1 MRLRSRSPLAAPL
14 PRLLVVA
21 ILLAGADLAR
31 AAVHF
36 DTDVLKAR
44 GINPALASYFRD
56 APRFPPGLATVKLR
70 VNGASRGTVHA
81 RFDHDGQLVFD
92 AALIKQ
98 AGLVMPDARFEVGVP
113 DVQEAKATP
122 ACYDYRQAVPQ
133 TIVTLHPNEAAV
145 DLVVP
150 QQALSAPTPD
160 TPDYQTGGSAL
171 ALNYDLLGTNSQ
183 FAGGSSTYRQA
194 TVEAGMNL
202 GDWMLRSRH
211 IYSASAGHSQWTPL
225 YTYAAH
231 ALVDRQA
238 MLQVGQ
244 INMASTL
251 FSGASL
257 MGIQIAPEAALRRS
271 GRGNGAVVAGIA
283 QTQARV
289 EVRQSGALIYSTL
302 VPPGPFSLTNLPL
315 ISAASDLN
323 VTVIETNG
331 AQRQFVVPA
340 SSFQQAQLGEPEG
353 LSFAAG
359 QVRDLG
365 GDGLA
370 KPWLAT
376 VSDGFAV
383 LPGLNLQV
391 GAMAASQYDALAGGW
406 SALPFKNTTFTGTV
420 QLAADQRNHQYGAQ
434 LSMSA
439 NTRLTHS
446 SSLSASFTRR
456 SAGYRDLLDTLQD
469 PATAMQ
475 NFFQTQYT
483 AGYTW
488 SNRLLGGIT
497 LSYSRSQLYNGETIA
512 RAVGSWSKTLA
523 GGVSASL
530 NVQREI
536 GAGNDSSGNMVYANL
551 SIPLGSASV
560 STYGNQA
567 DHRTTYGV
575 RLNQTVNDQMNY
587 MVSAERGTD
596 SPTTDVTGN
605 LNLLPRY
612 TRLSLGYSHDGADS
626 TSYSAE
632 MSGALVV
639 HRGGVTAS
647 PYPVQDTFAIASVGD
662 VAGVKL
668 STPSGPVWTDWT
680 GRAVLAALPPYR
692 TSRVEVA
699 TKTLPRNVDI
709 NNGLLTVSPG
719 YAAVP
724 TLHFGVVKTRRVLL
738 KATLPDG
745 AVVPKG
751 AVIDDQAGAYVT
763 TAADDGTVFLTNSP
777 PGTRLF
783 AELPD
788 EHRCALQY
796 SLPAKPNLNAFFEP
810 ATATCTFVK

>member
-1 MRLRSRSPLAAPL
+1 MRVRHRFALTAPL
-14 PRLLVVA
+14 PRILVLA
-21 ILLAGADLAR
+21 ISLASAEFAQ
-31 AAVHF
+31 AAVQF

-44 GINPALASYFRD
+44 GINPALAHYFGD
-56 APRFPPGLATVKLR
+56 ASRFPPGVSPVKLR
-70 VNGASRGTVHA
+70 VNGASRGTVRA
-81 RFDHDGQLVFD
+81 RFDRDGQLVFD
-92 AALIKQ
+92 AALIQQ
-98 AGLVMPDARFEVGVP
+98 AGLVMPEARATAG
-113 DVQEAKATP
+113 TP
-122 ACYDYRQAVPQ
+122 AAPEANAASAGYDYRQTFPQ
-133 TIVTLHPNEAAV
+133 TVVTLHPNEAAI

-150 QQALSAPTPD
+150 QQALRAPTPE
-160 TPDYQTGGSAL
+160 TGHYQTGGSAFV
-171 ALNYDLLGTNSQ
+171 LNYDLLGTHSQ
-183 FAGGSSTYRQA
+183 FTGASSTYRQA
-194 TVEAGMNL
+194 TLEAGLNV

-211 IYSASAGHSQWTPL
+211 IYSASAGRSQWTSL

-231 ALVDRQA
+231 ALVDRKA

-257 MGIQIAPEAALRRS
+257 TGIQIAPEAALRAS
-271 GRGNGAVVAGIA
+271 GRGNGAVVTGIA
-283 QTQARV
+283 QSQARV

-315 ISAASDLN
+315 ISAATDLN
-323 VTVIETNG
+323 VTVVEANG
-331 AQRQFVVPA
+331 AQHQFVVPA
-340 SSFQQAQLGEPEG
+340 ASFQQAQLGEPEG

-365 GDGLA
+365 GGMLA
-370 KPWLAT
+370 KPWVAT
-376 VSDGFAV
+376 LSDGFAV
-383 LPGLNLQV
+383 LPGLNLQA
-391 GAMAASQYDALAGGW
+391 GAMVASQYDALAGGW
-406 SALPFKNTTFTGTV
+406 SALPFRDTTFTGTV
-420 QLAADQRNHQYGAQ
+420 QLADDLRHHQRGAQ
-434 LSMSA
+434 LSMSV
-439 NTRLTHS
+439 NTRLTRA
-446 SSLSASFTRR
+446 SSLSASFAQR

-469 PATAMQ
+469 PATVQQ

-483 AGYTW
+483 LGYTW
-488 SNRLLGGIT
+488 SNAFLGGFT
-497 LSYSRSQLYNGETIA
+497 LSYSRSHLYNGETIA
-512 RAVGSWSKTLA
+512 RAVGSWSKTFGRGITASVNFQRGIGGDRYA
-523 GGVSASL
+523 GGNLVF
-530 NVQREI
+530 
-536 GAGNDSSGNMVYANL
+536 ANL

-560 STYGNQA
+560 STYSNQGNG
-567 DHRTTYGV
+567 RTTYGV

-587 MVSAERGTD
+587 GVSAERGTG

-612 TRLSLGYSHDGADS
+612 TQLSLGYSHDGAGS

-632 MSGALVV
+632 MSGAVVV

-680 GRAVLAALPPYR
+680 GQAVLAALPPYR
-692 TSRVEVA
+692 SSRVEVA

-724 TLHFGVVKTRRVLL
+724 MLHFGVVKTRRVLL

-745 AVVPKG
+745 AVVPRG

-763 TAADDGTVFLTNSP
+763 TAANDGTVFLTNSP
-777 PGTRLF
+777 PGQRLF

-788 EHRCALQY
+788 AHRCALRY
-796 SLPAKPNLNAFFEP
+796 TLPAKPNLNAFYEP
-810 ATATCTFVK
+810 ATATCTL